1 MNQNEPIRH
10 SILYAA
16 DPLCPWC
23 YGFGP
28 VLQKVREEYKNK
40 IRFSLVLGG
49 LRFENGAEFLTPE
62 LSRILKHEWKD
73 AEFVTK
79 QPFQSEFLDRNDFRY
94 DSFPA
99 CKAVISVQKI
109 KPEIAFDYL
118 NILSKSFYH
127 ENQDPTSFRTFVSL
141 AENLGIPSKKFQ
153 SVFEDK
159 DTDME
164 TKNDFYFGFSLGVSA
179 FPSLVFSDGYE
190 SGILTRGYHTY
201 EQVNSILQD
210 YFNTNVN
217 SPTFVFP

>member
-1 MNQNEPIRH
+1 M
-10 SILYAA
+10 
-16 DPLCPWC
+16 
-23 YGFGP
+23 
-28 VLQKVREEYKNK
+28 
-40 IRFSLVLGG
+40 
-49 LRFENGAEFLTPE
+49 
-62 LSRILKHEWKD
+62 
-73 AEFVTK
+73 
-79 QPFQSEFLDRNDFRY
+79 QSGY
-94 DSFPA
+94 Q
-99 CKAVISVQKI
+99 CTKI